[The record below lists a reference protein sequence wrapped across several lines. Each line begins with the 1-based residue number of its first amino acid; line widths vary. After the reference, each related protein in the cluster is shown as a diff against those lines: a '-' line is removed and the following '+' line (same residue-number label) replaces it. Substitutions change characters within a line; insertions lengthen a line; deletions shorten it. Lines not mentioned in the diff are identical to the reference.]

1 MDLDVFPCMLCLSS
15 APCRMIASSSVMQNA
30 LHAIAHCVV
39 YSVQEKEVLHTL
51 QDHDNLS
58 DIGDN
63 KG

>member
-1 MDLDVFPCMLCLSS
+1 
-15 APCRMIASSSVMQNA
+15 MIASSSVMQNA